1 MTQGPIIIVD
11 DDQDDREI
19 YELGIRSLGI
29 HNQIIFFDGG
39 RKALEYLQHT
49 ADQPFIILCDVNMP
63 QMSGIELKTRIHED
77 SYMREKSIP
86 FVFISTNVTN
96 TAVRQAHLLSVQGYF
111 EKPHTMD
118 GVKSLL
124 KLLFDY
130 WKLCKHL
137 NNS

>member
-11 DDQDDREI
+11 DDQDDQEI
-19 YELGIRSLGI
+19 YELGLRSLGI
-29 HNQIIFFDGG
+29 QNQIIFFDGG
-39 RKALEYLQHT
+39 QKALEYLQHT
-49 ADQPFIILCDVNMP
+49 ADQPFIILCDINMP
-63 QMSGIELKTRIHED
+63 QMSGIEFKTRIHED
-77 SYMREKSIP
+77 SYLREKSIP
-86 FVFISTNVTN
+86 FVFISTNATN

-137 NNS
+137 NNT